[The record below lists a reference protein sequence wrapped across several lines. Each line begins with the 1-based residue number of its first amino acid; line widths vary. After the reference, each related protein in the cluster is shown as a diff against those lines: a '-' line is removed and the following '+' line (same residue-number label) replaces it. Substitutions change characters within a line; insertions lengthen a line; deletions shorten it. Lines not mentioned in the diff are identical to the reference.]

1 MPPTT
6 DVVLTKKAWDVG
18 NAPKN
23 LANLKQL

>member
-1 MPPTT
+1 MLPVT

-23 LANLKQL
+23 LAILKQV